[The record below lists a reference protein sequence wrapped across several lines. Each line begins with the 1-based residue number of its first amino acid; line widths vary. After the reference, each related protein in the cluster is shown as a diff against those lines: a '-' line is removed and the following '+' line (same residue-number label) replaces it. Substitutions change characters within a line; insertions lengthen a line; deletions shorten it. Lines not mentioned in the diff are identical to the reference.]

1 MFDIAQEPATGA
13 FLDPSLL
20 RLSGLDLL
28 RAYLQGPDRWAPIAH
43 LTGMH
48 LTHVEPGRATSVMPL
63 SDWLCAA
70 PGIVSPAALLVP
82 TDSALGSAIHT
93 TLPPK
98 TLYTTAELSMTWIQP
113 VAPGGQVTA
122 DGACVHTGASLA
134 LSTARVT
141 DDDGHLVAFAT
152 SRCTV
157 FPPLPDVPPA
167 AEAPAAAEPP
177 RATDPFQRPL
187 DAAAPP
193 VDLAR
198 DGRARLEAQ
207 QRGATPR
214 PPIARLFGLTLEDVG
229 DGTARVSAPCARW
242 LCGPAGSLQGGV
254 LAVAAHH
261 AASAAAETTVA
272 AGGELTAL
280 DLKVNLL
287 RPVPPS
293 AASLSA
299 RGTVTH
305 RGRASTITGATVT
318 DPEGRPVALA
328 TASWRAPPPG

>member
-1 MFDIAQEPATGA
+1 MFDVATEPAIGA

-20 RLSGLDLL
+20 GLSGLELL
-28 RAYLQGPDRWAPIAH
+28 RTYLVGPDRWAPIAH

-70 PGIVSPAALLVP
+70 PGTISPAALIVP

-98 TLYTTAELSMTWIQP
+98 TLYTTAELSMTWVRP

-122 DGACVHTGASLA
+122 TGECVYTSPTLA

-141 DDDGHLVAFAT
+141 DDDGTLVAFAT

-157 FPPLPDVPPA
+157 FPPLPDVPAA
-167 AEAPAAAEPP
+167 AEAVAAVDAPHVP
-177 RATDPFQRPL
+177 DPYERPL
-187 DAAAPP
+187 DAPVPP

-198 DGRARLEAQ
+198 PGRARLEAV
-207 QRGATPR
+207 QRGTTPR
-214 PPIARLFGLTLEDVG
+214 PPVAQLFGLTLEEVG
-229 DGTARVSAPCARW
+229 DGTATASAPCARW
-242 LCGPAGSLQGGV
+242 LCGPPGSLQGGV
-254 LAVAAHH
+254 LAVVAHH

-305 RGRASTITGATVT
+305 RGRASTITAGTVT
-318 DPEGRPVALA
+318 NPEGRPVALL
-328 TASWRAPPPG
+328 TASWSAPPPG